1 MSVLRPQLVYNV
13 RFDAQSLPQARRT
26 DAPGDPLISPGCARQ
41 INDFQRNVR
50 TRRSAMLLTYLIF
63 PYEATV

>member
-1 MSVLRPQLVYNV
+1 MFVSTRS
-13 RFDAQSLPQARRT
+13 RFRKLAEQMH
-26 DAPGDPLISPGCARQ
+26 PGIPLISPGCARQ